1 MSSFDLIFSLNSLFI
16 NKYKIYIKAKII
28 MKTYTYVKRKIKLL
42 SLIYTG
48 LKDLKQIMIKKK
60 ILCDFYRWFF
70 NTRLHIFHIYS

>member
-1 MSSFDLIFSLNSLFI
+1 MSSFNLIFSLNSLFI

-60 ILCDFYRWFF
+60 KILCDFYR
-70 NTRLHIFHIYS
+70 